1 MIVAST
7 NPGVF
12 LAERVRDAGR
22 KGLFAR
28 GAFSVQTLSSAA
40 RGHIG
45 PMSCTR
51 RDASPP
57 GSGGLS
63 HSSGAQWLLP
73 SWLFSC
79 VARWRGSG

>member
-1 MIVAST
+1 MRVAST
-7 NPGVF
+7 NPGAL

-40 RGHIG
+40 RGHFD
-45 PMSCTR
+45 PMSRTR

-57 GSGGLS
+57 GSGGLYN
-63 HSSGAQWLLP
+63 SSGLRRLLP